1 MKTYK
6 TTVEKPRIEISYDTF
21 AESPRES
28 NSNLGYFITIDSNNH
43 SPDDREDFKT
53 IIEDTGEIA
62 TSQEDHIKAIKKEIE
77 DQVQEKVLAIYPIVK
92 YEHSGVVYR
101 RGEKHGFD
109 YSNNGFYIVTEESAK
124 ELGIKKKDF
133 ERIIDQELE
142 EYTQYANGEVYMIT
156 VYDENGE
163 LQDTCGG
170 FYSIEDM
177 QGGLPEDLQNE
188 DLTTYIIN

>member
-6 TTVEKPRIEISYDTF
+6 TVVEKPRIEISYDTF
-21 AESPRES
+21 AESPRE
-28 NSNLGYFITIDSNNH
+28 NYGNLGYFITVDRNYY
-43 SPDDREDFKT
+43 SPDDREDFTT

-77 DQVQEKVLAIYPIVK
+77 DQTNEKVLTIYPVVK

-142 EYTQYANGEVYMIT
+142 EHTQWANGEVYQIT
-156 VYDENGE
+156 IYDEKGE
-163 LQDTCGG
+163 LQDSCGG

-177 QGGLPEDLQNE
+177 QGGLPEDLQDE
-188 DLTTYIIN
+188 DLTTYEIK